1 MPRWL
6 RVRIRYFALAV
17 GTILLGLAVHL
28 RGGALSPDARDILGD
43 ALWAAM
49 AAWWIAAIAPAIG
62 LSWRAT
68 MALAF
73 CLAIEFSQLV
83 HVPALDTLRRTTVGH
98 LALGSG
104 FDLRDFASY
113 TAGVL
118 AAVPGRTD
126 SWLVPG
132 RAGQRSRRDQ
142 IRGLGPVTR
151 DRLVRMTRYL
161 RPNSWGTSRSAAP
174 PTRSSWSRPAQ
185 NTNASLR
192 NRSRRSSQQLAAD
205 RR

>member
-6 RVRIRYFALAV
+6 RVRTRYFALAV

-28 RGGALSPDARDILGD
+28 RGGALSPVVRDILGD

-49 AAWWIAAIAPAIG
+49 AAWWIAAVAPAIG

-73 CLAIEFSQLV
+73 CFAIEFGQLV

-104 FDLRDFASY
+104 FDPRDLASY
-113 TAGVL
+113 AAGVRAAVLVERLMVGSRKGRSEETAG
-118 AAVPGRTD
+118 
-126 SWLVPG
+126 
-132 RAGQRSRRDQ
+132 
-142 IRGLGPVTR
+142 
-151 DRLVRMTRYL
+151 
-161 RPNSWGTSRSAAP
+161 
-174 PTRSSWSRPAQ
+174 
-185 NTNASLR
+185 
-192 NRSRRSSQQLAAD
+192 
-205 RR
+205 